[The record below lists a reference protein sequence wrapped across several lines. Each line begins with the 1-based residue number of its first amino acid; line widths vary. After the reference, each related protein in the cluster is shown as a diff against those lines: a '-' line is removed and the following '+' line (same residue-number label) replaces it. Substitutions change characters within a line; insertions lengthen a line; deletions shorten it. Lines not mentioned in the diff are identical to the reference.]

1 MDRPVDAKQTDA
13 RLSLV
18 RRAPFPLARRFLQIC
33 TASVAE
39 PLAREDLMPLDMGV
53 LAYLNRQNGEPD
65 IDQNGLAARLG
76 IDRYSASLLI
86 DRLEKKGIVQR
97 RVNGADR
104 RGRLLRLTAKG
115 EKLYSRLRTP
125 VVTKQMA
132 ILAPLSP
139 ADQERFLDFLM
150 QIVQANH
157 ALARPGAGRRKP
169 LRRSAKIGAG
179 DEERTAKC

>member
-1 MDRPVDAKQTDA
+1 MPCKSASNASSKVGDRPL
-13 RLSLV
+13 RV

-33 TASVAE
+33 TAAVAE

-76 IDRYSASLLI
+76 IDRYSVSILVE
-86 DRLEKKGIVQR
+86 RLEKKGVVER

-104 RGRLLRLTAKG
+104 RARLLRLTAHG
-115 EKLYSRLRTP
+115 ENLYARLRAP
-125 VVTKQMA
+125 VVAKQMA
-132 ILAPLSP
+132 LLGSLSSKE
-139 ADQERFLDFLM
+139 QEVFLDFLM
-150 QIVQANH
+150 RVVESNH

-169 LRRSAKIGAG
+169 VRRR
-179 DEERTAKC
+179 ERELVAPG